1 MLVLFLVCWDDRR
14 ETKMPKLP
22 NPLLEKAILK
32 AALALLSRRG
42 VPALT
47 MRAVALAAGTT
58 TPTLYQRFADRD
70 AILQAICED
79 ARQRLAKELER
90 APSLEN
96 ACHRYLLFSQ
106 KHPHEYELLMRTGWH
121 DAAASGYQGPVFL
134 AAKAL
139 IRKQFPGKPA
149 QQVSLLLQLWCLVHG
164 AASLLIAAQHHGD
177 GGEDI
182 VKACDAACKTLLTRR

>member
-1 MLVLFLVCWDDRR
+1 
-14 ETKMPKLP
+14 MPKLP

-42 VPALT
+42 VHALT

-70 AILQAICED
+70 AILQAICDD
-79 ARQRLAKELER
+79 ARQRFAREVER
-90 APSLEN
+90 APSLED
-96 ACHRYLLFSQ
+96 ACHRYLRFAQ
-106 KHPHEYELLMRTGWH
+106 EHPHEYELLMRTGWQ

-134 AAKAL
+134 AAKEH

-149 QQVSLLLQLWCLVHG
+149 QQVSLLLQLWCLLHG

-182 VKACDAACKTLLTRR
+182 VKACNAACKTLLAKR